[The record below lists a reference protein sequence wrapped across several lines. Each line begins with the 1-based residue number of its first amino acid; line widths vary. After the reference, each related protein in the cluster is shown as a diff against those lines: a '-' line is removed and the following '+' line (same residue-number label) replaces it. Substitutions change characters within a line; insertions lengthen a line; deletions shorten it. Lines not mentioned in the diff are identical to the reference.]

1 MSRSRPKDRR
11 QNFSSDDLFPFVE
24 SIGAAIERRNFLALP
39 VFHEPND
46 PLFST
51 ANPIAQKT
59 LLDATPTVSTTAQR
73 PSKKSRE
80 IFCART
86 SSSHRRWHPVFVRGH
101 RSQSGSSQV
110 HCRQSSARPLLPQ
123 RFLRACRAWSCPRRG
138 SGFTVGTN
146 LGRRF

>member
-24 SIGAAIERRNFLALP
+24 SIGATIERRNFLALP

-73 PSKKSRE
+73 PAKKSRE

-86 SSSHRRWHPVFVRGH
+86 SSSHRRWHPVFVRDH
-101 RSQSGSSQV
+101 RSRSGSPPSALSPV
-110 HCRQSSARPLLPQ
+110 KRSTASSTKISASLPRLVLPTPRQWLYSWDES
-123 RFLRACRAWSCPRRG
+123 WS
-138 SGFTVGTN
+138 
-146 LGRRF
+146 